1 MPTSVYCV
9 YVFNSFN
16 LVSNHMYNNTNY
28 VIIIIT
34 TGHRDK
40 LDNNM
45 EIENK
50 NTRAEE
56 RPIMP
61 VYIFLA

>member
-1 MPTSVYCV
+1 MPTYVYCV

-28 VIIIIT
+28 VIT
-34 TGHRDK
+34 TGHQDK

-50 NTRAEE
+50 NTIAEE